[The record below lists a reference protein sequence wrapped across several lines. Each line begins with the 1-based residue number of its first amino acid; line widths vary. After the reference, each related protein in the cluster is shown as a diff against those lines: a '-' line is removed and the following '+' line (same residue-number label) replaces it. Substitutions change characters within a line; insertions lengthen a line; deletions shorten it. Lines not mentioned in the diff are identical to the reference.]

1 MRFLNLILIIFL
13 SLTISIKAESNQ
25 NIIDELEKGGK
36 LIFIRHAYAPGNGD
50 PENFNLNDCLTQR
63 NLSERGRMQARKIG
77 AFIKKNQ
84 IPIDKILSSEWCRCK
99 ETSSLAFGEYE
110 TKNFLNSFYSIKFSK
125 NKDSQ
130 ISELKRYINK
140 WNSDKNL
147 ILITHYVMIAEILDY
162 ASTSGEMIISDRQFN
177 KIGNIKIKY

>member
-25 NIIDELEKGGK
+25 NIIDELERGGK

-50 PENFNLNDCLTQR
+50 PENFNLNDCLSQR

-110 TKNFLNSFYSIKFSK
+110 TKSF
-125 NKDSQ
+125 
-130 ISELKRYINK
+130 
-140 WNSDKNL
+140 
-147 ILITHYVMIAEILDY
+147 
-162 ASTSGEMIISDRQFN
+162 
-177 KIGNIKIKY
+177 